1 MYRELTYVALIEECY
16 VNIPLDEP
24 EGYVT
29 TLLLSPGNTIKLEEG
44 WASSY
49 VENGELA
56 LLDIQEERYKD
67 KLAGKDIRKDVYL
80 SENPEYIKSLELDEY
95 DWTEDWLPPS

>member
-16 VNIPLDEP
+16 VNIPIDEP

-29 TLLLSPGNTIKLEEG
+29 TLLLSPGDTIELEEG

-49 VENGELA
+49 VKNGELA
-56 LLDIQEERYKD
+56 LLDIQTKRHKD
-67 KLAGKDIRKDVYL
+67 NLPSDAGIRKDIYL
-80 SENPEYIKSLELDEY
+80 TEKQYVSIPEDEY
-95 DWTEDWLPPS
+95 VAAEEYLAFI

>member
-29 TLLLSPGNTIKLEEG
+29 TLLLSPGDTIELEEG

-56 LLDIQEERYKD
+56 LLDIQKRRYQD
-67 KLAGKDIRKDVYL
+67 KLAGKHIRKDLHL
-80 SENPEYIKSLELDEY
+80 SDELRCIHAIKV
-95 DWTEDWLPPS
+95 EDYGLSKY